1 MVIVCNSE
9 AEWHSL
15 HNLVSN
21 YFFLISESIR
31 PGGRPENAAQPRSIA
46 DYDYTLKSIPDYDT
60 SDYMDGDFDR
70 VQGTPSQQRTTKI
83 QLIPSSNFD
92 DKKKE
97 TTTSRSRTSSSSSS
111 STSQKSESSFNL
123 SDFLEATPSGQP
135 PPFEL
140 SRITPSRGSA
150 TTSSQFEQTTSSA
163 APLSVL
169 DR

>member
-9 AEWHSL
+9 AERHSL

-46 DYDYTLKSIPDYDT
+46 DYDYTLKSIPDYDA
-60 SDYMDGDFDR
+60 SDYIDGDFDR

-83 QLIPSSNFD
+83 QLIPSNSNFKD

-97 TTTSRSRTSSSSSS
+97 TTTSRSRTSSSSS
-111 STSQKSESSFNL
+111 SQKSESSFNL